1 MSLLAMRAERGALTT
16 APAFSG
22 YCVLG
27 KAIVIVAITESACV
41 ETAINTRPAEVL
53 GVAVCEHFYDRHG
66 PEWKPLFCT
75 TMKYVTRGAWAL
87 ELALDTM

>member
-1 MSLLAMRAERGALTT
+1 MSLLAMRAERGALTI

-41 ETAINTRPAEVL
+41 EAAVNAGPAEVL
-53 GVAVCEHFYDRHG
+53 GVAACNHF
-66 PEWKPLFCT
+66 
-75 TMKYVTRGAWAL
+75 
-87 ELALDTM
+87 